1 MPADSLCSLAVYNLT
16 IQSVST
22 ERARSMSTR
31 SDATKKK
38 LFDAAMELIGER
50 GFTDASVDEI
60 VERAGVAKGTV
71 YYHFTGKAEL
81 VEALIADRFAPL
93 AVAFRDAAARHTGNP
108 RGAIQAI
115 VRAELEFL
123 SEHSSFSKLL
133 LTEMWREDRVWRDTL
148 VAART
153 QLFGVISHV
162 IRQGI
167 ESGEFR
173 ADIDPEFGASAL
185 FGMTATVAMDWLAF
199 EPTKPLDEVLSQ
211 ITKAAFNAVRPC

>member
-1 MPADSLCSLAVYNLT
+1 
-16 IQSVST
+16 
-22 ERARSMSTR
+22 MSTR

-93 AVAFRDAAARHTGNP
+93 AAAFSKAADAHPDDPRAA
-108 RGAIQAI
+108 IEAI

-123 SEHSSFSKLL
+123 SENSSFSKLL
-133 LTEMWREDRVWRDTL
+133 LTEMWREDRVWRKTL
-148 VAART
+148 VLARKE
-153 QLFGVISHV
+153 LFAVICDV
-162 IRQGI
+162 IVQGI

-173 ADIDPEFGASAL
+173 ADIEPEFGASAL
-185 FGMTATVAMDWLAF
+185 FGMTATVALDWLAF
-199 EPTKPLDEVLSQ
+199 APNKPLETVLAQ
-211 ITKAAFNAVRPC
+211 ITKAAFNAIRPC